1 MRNFAVL
8 LLSLP
13 TVRALEKAL
22 VELYHKR
29 RFKTMAKVEE
39 LKKLLENL
47 RGKQGYKRM
56 CEKIEKEI
64 AKCQE

>member
-1 MRNFAVL
+1 
-8 LLSLP
+8 
-13 TVRALEKAL
+13 
-22 VELYHKR
+22 
-29 RFKTMAKVEE
+29 MAKVEE